1 MKNPEFNSKNKTIE
15 QIESEIRILE
25 LHKLSA
31 KINNKKI
38 SAQKS
43 KSLMHH
49 KLSLILKFIGSNQ
62 NDNAA
67 AIVSKL
73 LDEYPEKVKKRN
85 NKNFLLPA
93 DGFGIMETGVVSK
106 DGRVIKNSAK
116 L

>member
-1 MKNPEFNSKNKTIE
+1 MNSCSCENKTIE

-25 LHKLSA
+25 LQKLSA

-38 SAQKS
+38 SAQTN
-43 KSLMHH
+43 KSLMHL
-49 KLSLILKFIGSNQ
+49 KLSLILKFIGNNQ
-62 NDNAA
+62 NENAA

-73 LDEYPEKVKKRN
+73 LNEYPEKTKKRN

-93 DGFGIMETGVVSK
+93 DGFGKMETGVVSK
-106 DGRVIKNSAK
+106 DGRVITNSAK